1 MSEVNVNLL
10 IRGGGGDTFSIPKN
24 IKINQPK
31 DQSDTI

>member
-10 IRGGGGDTFSIPKN
+10 IRGGGGTFSIPKN

>member
-10 IRGGGGDTFSIPKN
+10 IQGGGDTFSIPKN
-24 IKINQPK
+24 IKINQPT

>member
-10 IRGGGGDTFSIPKN
+10 IRGGDTFSIPKN

>member
-10 IRGGGGDTFSIPKN
+10 IQGGDTFSTPKN
-24 IKINQPK
+24 IKINQPT